1 MVPGRPRL
9 DGEPR
14 DEQRGCDVV
23 GQVGDDAHRTTTEK
37 RPRIEGERIRGDDF
51 ETAGIMFGDLP
62 QRRDGALVAF
72 DRDHAGGAECQE
84 RARKAAGTRADL
96 QHRHAGECSRGAG
109 YARREIEVEQEILSE
124 GFFGDEV
131 MPANNFA

>member
-1 MVPGRPRL
+1 MREQPIVSSDILEPGAGRGVDAVLARAL
-9 DGEPR
+9 EP
-14 DEQRGCDVV
+14 D
-23 GQVGDDAHRTTTEK
+23 H
-37 RPRIEGERIRGDDF
+37 GERRLR
-51 ETAGIMFGDLP
+51 E
-62 QRRDGALVAF
+62 
-72 DRDHAGGAECQE
+72 DHAGGAECQE